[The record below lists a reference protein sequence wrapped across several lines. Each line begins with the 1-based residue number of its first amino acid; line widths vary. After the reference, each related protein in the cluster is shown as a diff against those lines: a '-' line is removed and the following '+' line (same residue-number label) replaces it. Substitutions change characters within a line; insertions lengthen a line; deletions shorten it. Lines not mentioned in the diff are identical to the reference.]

1 MHSEIQLPGSTPQKR
16 RNPWLWIPSL
26 YYAEGIP
33 FIIITAVSVIMYKR
47 LGISNIDIAFYTSW
61 LYLPWVIKPFWS
73 PLLEIF
79 RTKRLWIIS
88 TQFVM
93 GAGFAC
99 VALTLPMADFF
110 RMSIAVLWLMAFNSA
125 THDISADGFY
135 MLALDEEEQAW
146 FVGIRSTFYRIAML
160 SGQGLFVML
169 AGYLERTLAQNQL
182 AWAIVFA
189 ALSFLFLLLAS
200 YHFFILPKPP
210 ADCSHHEGRGGA
222 VVFHEFTG
230 IVKSFF
236 MKDGIWGAIAFL
248 LLYRLG
254 EAQLVKMCAP
264 FLMDSREIGGLAL
277 STEQVG
283 IVYGTSGTIM
293 MIIGGI
299 LGGILIARFGLKRCL
314 WPMVFAIHI
323 PDLLYVYLAYAL
335 PSSIWLTGA
344 LVALEQFGYGLGF
357 TAYMMF
363 MVYFAEGEYKTAH
376 FAIMTGL
383 MAMGMMVPGMFSGD
397 IQAKLGYLGFFIWVC
412 FATIPSFLAV
422 FFVKVRR

>member
-1 MHSEIQLPGSTPQKR
+1 MHSEPQSSAPQDKR
-16 RNPWLWIPSL
+16 SPWLWIPSL

-47 LGISNIDIAFYTSW
+47 LGISNTDIAFYTSW
-61 LYLPWVIKPFWS
+61 LYLPWVIKPLWS

-79 RTKRLWIIS
+79 RTKRFWIVV
-88 TQFVM
+88 TQFIM

-99 VALTLPMADFF
+99 VALTLPGSDFF
-110 RMSIAVLWLMAFNSA
+110 RFSLAILWLMAFNSA

-135 MLALDEEEQAW
+135 MLALSEEKQAW
-146 FVGIRSTFYRIAML
+146 FVGIRSTFYRLAML

-169 AGYLERTLAQNQL
+169 AGHLEKVFGEGREGFAWSVVFVVLA
-182 AWAIVFA
+182 
-189 ALSFLFLLLAS
+189 FLFLLLAA
-200 YHFFILPKPP
+200 YHFFILPKPDT
-210 ADCSHHEGRGGA
+210 DCSHHEGRGLGA
-222 VVFHEFTG
+222 VFNEFII

-236 MKDGIWGAIAFL
+236 MKDGIAGAIAFL

-254 EAQLVKMCAP
+254 EAQLVKLCQP
-264 FLMDSREIGGLAL
+264 FLIDSRELGGLAL

-283 IVYGTSGTIM
+283 IVYGTTGTIM

-299 LGGILIARFGLKRCL
+299 AGGMLISKFGLRRCL
-314 WPMVFAIHI
+314 WPMVFAIHV
-323 PDLLYVYLAYAL
+323 PDLLYVYLAYAQ
-335 PSSIWLTGA
+335 PSSLLLTGT

-383 MAMGMMVPGMFSGD
+383 MALGMMLPGMASGK
-397 IQAKLGYLGFFIWVC
+397 IQALLGYTGFFVWVC

-422 FFVKVRR
+422 FFVKVKR